1 MKIELQHFWK
11 SHTNDFHPDFN
22 GDVTKSFL
30 IDLVTT
36 SIPDATKDV
45 LLSSVY
51 ANRGIP
57 KRISRQFSNALK
69 PNLEKIYGQ
78 DDPGK
83 PAKGKINI
91 WYTAENTRPPLN
103 ENWDVFWSFEKDFY
117 DKRNRYLPLW
127 VTRLGKTLI
136 EADECQNKLMQERCH
151 QETRKEL
158 IAAVI
163 SNPERIRGHLISE
176 LSDEIPIKVFGK
188 LGAPI
193 ENKKEALLDFRMN
206 LCFENDLYPG
216 YVTEKP
222 FEAYLA
228 GCIPI
233 WRGLDRDAY
242 LNPEAIID
250 ATNLS
255 TSETVELIKKV
266 SKDSKKLEYMSQLP
280 ILNKKVPIFD
290 ISSSLR
296 DTYSKS

>member
-1 MKIELQHFWK
+1 MKLELQHFWE
-11 SHTNDFHPDFN
+11 SHTNDFHPDFD

-30 IDLVTT
+30 IDLVKT
-36 SIPDATKDV
+36 SIPYGAKDV

-51 ANRGIP
+51 ANRGLSN
-57 KRISRQFSNALK
+57 RILSPISNALK
-69 PNLEKIYGQ
+69 PNLEKTYGQ
-78 DDPGK
+78 DNPGK
-83 PAKGKINI
+83 PTKGKLNI
-91 WYTAENTRPPLN
+91 WFTAENTRPPLH

-136 EADECQNKLMQERCH
+136 EAEQCQTRLMQERPL

-176 LSDEIPIKVFGK
+176 LSQEIPIKVFGK
-188 LGAPI
+188 LGTPI
-193 ENKKEALLDFRMN
+193 ENKKQTLLDFRMN

-228 GCIPI
+228 GCIPV
-233 WRGLDRDAY
+233 WRGLDRDSY
-242 LNPEAIID
+242 LNSEAIINLTD
-250 ATNLS
+250 LS
-255 TSETVELIKKV
+255 TREAVDLIKRV
-266 SKDSKKLEYMSQLP
+266 SKDSKRLEYMSQLP
-280 ILNKKVPIFD
+280 LLNKKVPVFD

-296 DTYSKS
+296 DTYLES